1 MTKKNNIVDYAKWV
15 ETMWVSEKNSN
26 SLPIASLGLAGETGE
41 ALEHIKKLLRDGK
54 WDETAFKKEMGDV
67 IYYWCKILNHFDIT
81 PTDVLSANVKKIE
94 DRRARKVQQGSGD
107 NR

>member
-1 MTKKNNIVDYAKWV
+1 MTKKNNIVDYADWV
-15 ETMWVSEKNSN
+15 ETMWVSSDKSS
-26 SLPIASLGLAGETGE
+26 SLAIAALGLAGETGE
-41 ALEHIKKLLRDGK
+41 ALEHIKKLLRDNK

-67 IYYWCKILNHFDIT
+67 IYYWCKILNHFDID
-81 PTDVLSANVKKIE
+81 PREVLAANVNKIE